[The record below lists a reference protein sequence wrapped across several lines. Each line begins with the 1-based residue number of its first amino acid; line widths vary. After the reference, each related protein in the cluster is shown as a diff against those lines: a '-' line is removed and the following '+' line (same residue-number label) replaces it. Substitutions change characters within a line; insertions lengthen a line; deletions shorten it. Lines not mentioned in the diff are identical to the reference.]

1 MSERPTTLRPL
12 SMDQPVRGLHGQ
24 AVQQLGREIVAG
36 KRQPGAMLDP
46 EQLVG
51 ELGVSRTVV
60 REALRVLTDKGLV
73 AARPK
78 VGTYV
83 RDRADWRTLDPDML
97 RWRYETATDFAFL
110 DSLAE
115 VRRIIEPAGAALAAQ
130 RRTEVDLEIL
140 RDALEQMEQAHAD
153 RDSDAATAAD
163 LVFHRTLLAAG
174 HNELLEQMEMVIA
187 AGLRVR
193 DRLVHDRPG
202 WDDATPDHRAV
213 YDAVAAG
220 DAAGAHDRM
229 VELLERGV
237 RDAAAAR
244 AEREA
249 SSSQADP
256 A

>member
-1 MSERPTTLRPL
+1 
-12 SMDQPVRGLHGQ
+12 MDQPVRGLHGH
-24 AVQQLGREIVAG
+24 AVEQLGREIVAG
-36 KRQPGAMLDP
+36 TRKPGEMLDP
-46 EQLVG
+46 ERLVD

-60 REALRVLTDKGLV
+60 REALRVLTAKGLV

-83 RDRADWRTLDPDML
+83 RERADWRMLDPELL
-97 RWRYETATDFAFL
+97 RWRYETATDFAYL

-115 VRRIIEPAGAALAAQ
+115 VRRIIEPAGAALAAR
-130 RRTEVDLEIL
+130 RRTDADLATMRE
-140 RDALEQMEQAHAD
+140 ALELMERAHAD
-153 RDSDAATAAD
+153 RDSDAAVAAD
-163 LVFHRTLLAAG
+163 LLFHRTLLAAA

-193 DRLVHDRPG
+193 DRLVHGRPD

-213 YDAVAAG
+213 YAAVAAG
-220 DAAGAHDRM
+220 DAAGARDRM

-237 RDAAAAR
+237 RDAATAR
-244 AEREA
+244 AERER
-249 SSSQADP
+249 SPQAER